1 MKKSSSTTAAII
13 VLAYVIFILS
23 LALTGCTSVTYTDK
37 EGRSVKSSSLFT
49 DKGPTKIVYVESA
62 GEKRAEI
69 DIGQRSQVETLT
81 KLKELAEA
89 IK

>member
-1 MKKSSSTTAAII
+1 MRTSFIILAII
-13 VLAYVIFILS
+13 ALVVLAAVS
-23 LALTGCTSVTYTDK
+23 GCTSVTYTDK

-81 KLKELAEA
+81 KLTELVGAL
-89 IK
+89 K